1 MWEIVSFAVDY
12 WEVILA
18 ADWWEVVLAAYWW
31 EFYQLVSGL
40 VEAFV
45 ENSVADLAGS
55 DLCC

>member
-40 VEAFV
+40 VEALV
-45 ENSVADLAGS
+45 EKNVVD
-55 DLCC
+55 